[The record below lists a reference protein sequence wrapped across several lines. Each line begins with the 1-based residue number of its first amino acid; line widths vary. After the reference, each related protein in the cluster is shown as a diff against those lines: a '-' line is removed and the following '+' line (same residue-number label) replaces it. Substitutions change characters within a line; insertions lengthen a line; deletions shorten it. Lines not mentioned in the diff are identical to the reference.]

1 MLDLAGHGYRAQM
14 ASDLI
19 RDGVS
24 LELCEQD
31 GEVVAE
37 VFYSDVTATM
47 TFTTYRPD
55 LPLEAAE
62 WLIQQAKACLPPV
75 ARSADS

>member
-1 MLDLAGHGYRAQM
+1 MPVFAGHSYRAGM

-19 RDGVS
+19 RDGMS
-24 LELCEQD
+24 LELSKQD

-37 VFYSDVTATM
+37 VFYSDATATM
-47 TFTTYRPD
+47 TFTTHRPD

-62 WLIQQAKACLPPV
+62 WLIQEAKACLSPV
-75 ARSADS
+75 ARPADP